1 MNKGIIKIY
10 KFANIQVS
18 EIGEGRTST
27 GYIYVQTARDNDRE

>member
-10 KFANIQVS
+10 KFTNIQVS

-27 GYIYVQTARDNDRE
+27 GCIYVQTAGDNDKK

>member
-10 KFANIQVS
+10 KITNTQVS

-27 GYIYVQTARDNDRE
+27 GYIYEQTAGDNDKE